1 MTNHQLPLDGILIV
15 DKPADWT
22 SHDVVAKVRKICQ
35 TKRVGHTGTLDP
47 FATGVLVIC
56 LNRATRLVQFLTGE
70 DKEYLAT
77 IRFGFATDT
86 GDLTGTPL
94 TEPTA
99 TDHLK
104 PNLIEEALKSFRGR
118 IQQIP
123 PMYSAKK
130 IGGVKLYEMAR
141 RGEEIERQPIAVEIK
156 ELELIGQIPG
166 DSLFTIRV
174 VSSAGTYIRT
184 LAEDIG
190 KALGIGAHLQSLR
203 RTRVG
208 NCVLGQAVTLEQL
221 AEISATGKLSDVL
234 IPMAKS
240 LLLPAVQINE
250 TEKGLV
256 QHGRAVQRAGQWRS
270 GGKLKLVNN
279 DELIAIAEFNAAT
292 KILQP
297 KVVIA

>member
-190 KALGIGAHLQSLR
+190 KKLGIGAHLQSLR

-208 NCVLGQAVTLEQL
+208 NCMLSQAVTLAQL
-221 AEISATGKLSDVL
+221 AEISIAGKLPDVL
-234 IPMAKS
+234 TSMAKS
-240 LLLPAVQINE
+240 LLLPAVQITE

-270 GGKLKLVNN
+270 GEKLKLINN

>member
-77 IRFGFATDT
+77 ICFGFATDT

-94 TEPTA
+94 TAPAA
-99 TDHLK
+99 TDHLT
-104 PNLIEEALKSFRGR
+104 PALIEAALKSFRGHL
-118 IQQIP
+118 QQIP

-141 RGEEIERQPIAVEIK
+141 RGEEIERQPITVEIK
-156 ELELIGQIPG
+156 ELELLGQIPG
-166 DSLFTIRV
+166 DGLYTIRV

-190 KALGIGAHLQSLR
+190 KKLGIGAHLQSLR

-208 NCVLGQAVTLEQL
+208 NCVLSEAVTLDQL
-221 AEISATGKLSDVL
+221 AEIAQAGKLSDVL
-234 IPMAKS
+234 IPMANS
-240 LLLPAVQINE
+240 LRLPEVQINE

-256 QHGRAVQRAGQWRS
+256 QHGRTLQRDGQWLS
-270 GGKLKLVNN
+270 GEKLKLVNN

>member
-208 NCVLGQAVTLEQL
+208 NCMLSQAVTLAQL
-221 AEISATGKLSDVL
+221 AEISIAGKLPDVL
-234 IPMAKS
+234 TSMAKS
-240 LLLPAVQINE
+240 LLLPEVQINE

-270 GGKLKLVNN
+270 GEKLKLINN

>member
-208 NCVLGQAVTLEQL
+208 NCMLSQAVTLAQL
-221 AEISATGKLSDVL
+221 AEISIAGKLPDVL
-234 IPMAKS
+234 TSMAKS
-240 LLLPAVQINE
+240 LLLPEVQINE

-270 GGKLKLVNN
+270 GEKLKLVNN

>member
-190 KALGIGAHLQSLR
+190 KALGIGAHLQSLC

-270 GGKLKLVNN
+270 GEKLKLVNN

>member
-94 TEPTA
+94 TEPAA
-99 TDHLK
+99 TDHLT
-104 PNLIEEALKSFRGR
+104 PALIEAALKSFRGHL
-118 IQQIP
+118 QQIP

-141 RGEEIERQPIAVEIK
+141 RGEEIERQPITVEIK
-156 ELELIGQIPG
+156 ELELLGQIPG
-166 DSLFTIRV
+166 DGLFTIRV

-190 KALGIGAHLQSLR
+190 KRLGIGAHLQSLR

-208 NCVLGQAVTLEQL
+208 NCVLSEAVTLDQL
-221 AEISATGKLSDVL
+221 AEISIAGKLSDVL

-240 LLLPAVQINE
+240 LLLPEVQINE

-256 QHGRAVQRAGQWRS
+256 QHGRAVQRDGQWLS
-270 GGKLKLVNN
+270 GEKLKLVNN

>member
-94 TEPTA
+94 TAPAA
-99 TDHLK
+99 TDHLT
-104 PNLIEEALKSFRGR
+104 PALIEAALKSFRGHL
-118 IQQIP
+118 QQIP

-141 RGEEIERQPIAVEIK
+141 RGEEIERQPITVEIK
-156 ELELIGQIPG
+156 ELELLGQIPG
-166 DSLFTIRV
+166 DGLFTIRV

-221 AEISATGKLSDVL
+221 AKISATGKLSDVL

-240 LLLPAVQINE
+240 LLLPEVQINE

-256 QHGRAVQRAGQWRS
+256 QHGRTLQRDGQWLS
-270 GGKLKLVNN
+270 GEKLKLVNN
-279 DELIAIAEFNAAT
+279 DELIATMQGTMICVRKT
-292 KILQP
+292 G
-297 KVVIA
+297 

>member
-270 GGKLKLVNN
+270 GEKLKLVNN